1 MHRTTQTDTRWLDL
15 DQLNCVIYTWFVQSR
30 YSLGF
35 EVCIHHYRD
44 TAVYRG
50 PRRQGPNMYVA
61 IQLLCMCWNFS
72 AIGDFTRSF
81 TPDGKFRDKSASRT
95 QVRYFSLFPYS
106 TCLLSVSVAHV
117 LNWIVCCVRLKCCI
131 IVVRREHNQYLV
143 FGVSLPPVYLHC
155 SPKQYDSKG
164 ISQYEW
170 DWSFNV
176 ITVTHTFSY
185 EKVAYG

>member
-35 EVCIHHYRD
+35 EVCIHHT
-44 TAVYRG
+44 TAVYVLKLFSH
-50 PRRQGPNMYVA
+50 RRFHSLFHSRWEVQR
-61 IQLLCMCWNFS
+61 Q
-72 AIGDFTRSF
+72 
-81 TPDGKFRDKSASRT
+81 SASRT

-106 TCLLSVSVAHV
+106 TCLLSVSVTHV
-117 LNWIVCCVRLKCCI
+117 LNWIVCCVRLKCCT

-143 FGVSLPPVYLHC
+143 FGVSLPPMYLHC

>member
-30 YSLGF
+30 YSLGS
-35 EVCIHHYRD
+35 EVCIHHT
-44 TAVYRG
+44 TAVYVLKLFSH
-50 PRRQGPNMYVA
+50 RRFHSLFHSRWEVQRQKRFKNSSKVLFIIPLQY
-61 IQLLCMCWNFS
+61 LF
-72 AIGDFTRSF
+72 AIGFRCTRF
-81 TPDGKFRDKSASRT
+81 ELD
-95 QVRYFSLFPYS
+95 
-106 TCLLSVSVAHV
+106 SVV
-117 LNWIVCCVRLKCCI
+117 LLKCCI

-143 FGVSLPPVYLHC
+143 FGVSLPPVYLHW
-155 SPKQYDSKG
+155 SPNQYDSKG